1 MLKPS
6 SCHWSLSCAAVLLA
20 FLPAAGCGTDP
31 DGAQSAID
39 GSDVEQRTAALTSGQ
54 SYLVSFANGG
64 IPANANSLVSAAG
77 GTIVARYN
85 AVGAVLARSASGSFA
100 ATLRATA
107 GIDAVGNVAAVHSS
121 ISPVVEN
128 TTKRGPHKLV
138 PRAGGD
144 PLSPRQWDMAQI
156 RAPQA
161 RAITAG
167 KPSVIAG
174 LFDSGVDI
182 THPDLAGRVEASA
195 SASCVGGIA
204 NPAQEIWATDPIGHG
219 TLTSGILGAA
229 KNNVGIVG
237 VAPGVRLA
245 MVKVAVDDFNDP
257 NVGLVFP
264 DAFVCAVDWAIAHD
278 WDLANASLT
287 IDPFTAPIDDIFCSN
302 QPDRAAIVKIV
313 RRAILEAGR
322 KKLTVVAATG
332 NSFFDLAHLPGE
344 EPGVDCKMIP
354 VQLPRVIGVSAVGF
368 SKQLAFYSNYGFGA
382 VDLTAPGGDFLVPNP
397 DITDTAASS
406 QVLAPAPPE
415 SFFYQAA
422 ADYDGQIQDCSIPSC
437 PTYAYVQGTSAAAPH
452 VTGVAAL
459 AISKFGK
466 MTPEQLLVRMSLA
479 ANPLRCPPSPYD
491 PLPTGQPATCKGP
504 AFYNNFY
511 GAGEVDALATIK

>member
-6 SCHWSLSCAAVLLA
+6 SSRWPASCAAVLLA
-20 FLPAAGCGTDP
+20 FIPAIGCSPDP
-31 DGAQSAID
+31 ID
-39 GSDVEQRTAALTSGQ
+39 DAEIEQRTGALTSGQ
-54 SYLVSFANGG
+54 SYLVSFTSGD
-64 IPANANSLVSAAG
+64 IPANASSLVSAAG
-77 GTIVARYN
+77 GTIVARYSS
-85 AVGAVLARSASGSFA
+85 VGAVLARSASGSFA
-100 ATLRATA
+100 AKLRTTA
-107 GIDAVGNVAAVHSS
+107 GIDAVGNVASVHSA
-121 ISPVVEN
+121 ISPVVKN
-128 TTKRGPHKLV
+128 TVKRGPHKLK
-138 PRAGGD
+138 PQPGSD

-156 RAPQA
+156 HAPQA
-161 RAITAG
+161 RAITGG
-167 KPSVIAG
+167 KPSVLAG

-182 THPDLAGRVEASA
+182 THPDLAGRVDGSA
-195 SASCVGGIA
+195 SASCVGGVA
-204 NPAQEIWATDPIGHG
+204 NPSQAIWASDPIGHG
-219 TLTSGILGAA
+219 TLTSGILGAP
-229 KNNVGIVG
+229 KNGVGIVG

-257 NVGLVFP
+257 NAGLVFP
-264 DAFVCAVDWAIAHD
+264 DAFVCAIDWAIAHD

-332 NSFFDLAHLPGE
+332 NSFLDLANLPGE

-354 VQLPRVIGVSAVGF
+354 VQLPKVIGVSAVGF
-368 SKQLAFYSNYGFGA
+368 SRQLAFYSNYGFGG

-397 DITDTAASS
+397 DITDTTASS
-406 QVLAPAPPE
+406 QVLAPAPAD
-415 SFFYQAA
+415 SVFYQQAA
-422 ADYDGQIQDCSIPSC
+422 LYDGQIQDCTIPSC

-466 MTPEQLLVRMSLA
+466 MTPEQLLVRLSLA
-479 ANPLRCPPSPYD
+479 ANPLPCPPSPYD

>member
-1 MLKPS
+1 MLKWS
-6 SCHWSLSCAAVLLA
+6 SCWSSSCAALLFA
-20 FLPAAGCGTDP
+20 VVPALGCGADP
-31 DGAQSAID
+31 IGLSDTVDTADSDQQS
-39 GSDVEQRTAALTSGQ
+39 AALTSGP
-54 SYLVSFANGG
+54 SYLVSFTGGG
-64 IPANANSLVSAAG
+64 IPANASSLVAAAG

-85 AVGAVLARSASGSFA
+85 AVGVVLARSASTSFA
-100 ATLRATA
+100 AKLRATS
-107 GIDAVGNVAAVHSS
+107 GIDAVGNTAAVHSE
-121 ISPVVEN
+121 ISPVVN
-128 TTKRGPHKLV
+128 KTVKRGPHKIV
-138 PRAGGD
+138 KPAGGD

-156 RAPQA
+156 HAPQA
-161 RAITAG
+161 RAITSG

-195 SASCVGGIA
+195 SASCVGGVA
-204 NPAQEIWATDPIGHG
+204 NPTQAAWATDPIGHG
-219 TLTSGILGAA
+219 TLTSGIVGAA

-264 DAFVCAVDWAIAHD
+264 DAFVCAVDWAVAHD

-313 RRAILEAGR
+313 RRAIIEAGR
-322 KKLTVVAATG
+322 HKTTVVAATG
-332 NSFFDLAHLPGE
+332 NLFLDLAHLPGE

-368 SKQLAFYSNYGFGA
+368 TKKLAFYSNYGFGA
-382 VDLTAPGGDFLVPNP
+382 VDLTGPGGDALVPDPN
-397 DITDTAASS
+397 ITDTTASG
-406 QVLAPAPPE
+406 QVLSTAAPD
-415 SFFYQAA
+415 SLFYEQA

-437 PTYAYVQGTSAAAPH
+437 PTYAYVQGTSFAAPH

-466 MTPEQLLVRMSLA
+466 MTPEQLLVRLSLNA
-479 ANPLRCPPSPYD
+479 TPLVCPPSPYD
-491 PLPTGQPATCKGP
+491 PLPVGQPATCKGP

-511 GAGEVDALATIK
+511 GAGEVDALATLR